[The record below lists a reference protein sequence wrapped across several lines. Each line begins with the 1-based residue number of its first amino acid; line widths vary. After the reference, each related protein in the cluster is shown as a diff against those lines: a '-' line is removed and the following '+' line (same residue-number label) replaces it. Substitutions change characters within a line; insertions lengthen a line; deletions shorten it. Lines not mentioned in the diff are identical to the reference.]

1 MFSAIALSLFALA
14 TPGHR
19 MDRVLTVIAT
29 DYSFDAPAQIPAG
42 LTTIALVN
50 RGHELHHVQLI
61 RLSDIKTP
69 LPEWSLAAGGPN
81 GAAPGATTEAT
92 VVLEPGTYVMLCW
105 VPGPDHVPH
114 TAKGMARSLTVTPVM
129 NIGDTDPPSDLTLTL
144 TEYAFALS
152 APVTRGTHTLR
163 VENEG
168 TQPHEALL
176 VRLAPNQRAS
186 DLVAWVDHQVGP
198 PPAEPLGG
206 LTMISH
212 GVVAYFTQDFT
223 PGRYAFLCFAPD
235 PTGVRTHAAHGMI
248 KEITVQ

>member
-1 MFSAIALSLFALA
+1 MYSAIALSLVALA
-14 TPGHR
+14 MPGHQVG
-19 MDRVLTVIAT
+19 RVVTVIAT

-61 RLSDIKTP
+61 RLSDVKTP
-69 LPEWSLAAGGPN
+69 LPIWALAAGGPN
-81 GAAPGATTEAT
+81 GAAPGATSEAT
-92 VVLEPGTYVMLCW
+92 VMLEPGNYVMLCW
-105 VPGPDHVPH
+105 IPGADHVPH
-114 TAKGMARSLTVTPVM
+114 TAKGMARSLTVTAVT
-129 NIGDTDPPSDLTLTL
+129 NIAAGEPQSDLTLTL
-144 TEYAFALS
+144 TEYAFTLS
-152 APVTRGTHTLR
+152 APITRGTHTLR

-168 TQPHEALL
+168 MQPHEALL
-176 VRLAPNQRAS
+176 VRLAPNKRAS

-212 GVVAYFTQDFT
+212 GVHAYFTRDFT

-235 PTGVRTHAAHGMI
+235 PTGQSHAAHGMI